1 MRGLEEI
8 IIYATGSILLTVTA
22 GKFVL
27 RELIS
32 LVFLYKELKLVIR
45 SDYPGP
51 YPTQVGDELKRK
63 PHKVSAGKFTNR
75 LHS

>member
-1 MRGLEEI
+1 MQGLEEI

-32 LVFLYKELKLVIR
+32 LVFLYKELKAVIR
-45 SDYPGP
+45 SDYPGSS
-51 YPTQVGDELKRK
+51 TSQVEDNLKRK
-63 PHKVSAGKFTNR
+63 PHRVSSGKFTNQ